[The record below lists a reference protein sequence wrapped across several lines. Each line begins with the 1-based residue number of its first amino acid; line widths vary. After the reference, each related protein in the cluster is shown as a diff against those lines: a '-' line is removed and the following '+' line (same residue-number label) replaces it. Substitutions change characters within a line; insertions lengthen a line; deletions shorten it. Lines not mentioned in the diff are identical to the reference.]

1 MEENMGNMEENI
13 GKTIVLVS
21 RKGFCLAVGKIINVE
36 RRYNYLGYTFF
47 QNASGYLVHEPG
59 CGTHFWLPQPEMIIL
74 DKPLN
79 FTIGAD
85 LFPT

>member
-1 MEENMGNMEENI
+1 MGNMEENI

-36 RRYNYLGYTFF
+36 RRSFF